1 MSEPGAGLKG
11 LNKLPLQKRVVK
23 YVQTY
28 VHTTK
33 TIPICVWSC
42 THLYVQFSMQV
53 LNAHM
58 HMHAHTHMHPHTHTY
73 RHTHTCTHARAHAHT
88 HTHMGTHAI
97 YSLCM
102 IDVVLKL
109 KGDLKG
115 QRIPLLYFQT
125 DGLNSWVL
133 YPLDALVKGDLKG
146 AKGDLKKP
154 FDKAWKDYEA
164 KL

>member
-1 MSEPGAGLKG
+1 
-11 LNKLPLQKRVVK
+11 
-23 YVQTY
+23 
-28 VHTTK
+28 
-33 TIPICVWSC
+33 
-42 THLYVQFSMQV
+42 
-53 LNAHM
+53 
-58 HMHAHTHMHPHTHTY
+58 
-73 RHTHTCTHARAHAHT
+73 
-88 HTHMGTHAI
+88 
-97 YSLCM
+97 M
-102 IDVVLKL
+102 IDVVL

-146 AKGDLKKP
+146 TKGDLKKP